1 MLDKAVSGIGRGL
14 ERLLGSHNERYLKE
28 LTEPVEEIKH
38 WERTFRSLSD
48 RELRAKTD
56 EFRKRIE
63 EAVKGFEDELEA
75 LRNQM
80 NEALSAKEKLRLR
93 GKIREIEEKI
103 LDPLIPEAFT
113 VVKEACRRLV
123 GKSWEVAGVEL
134 EWNMVPFDVQLVG
147 AIALHR
153 GTIVEMATG
162 EGKTLVA
169 VMPAYLNALL
179 GQGVHIITVNDYL
192 ARRDRDWMGPIYEF
206 LGLSVGVIQSQMP
219 KEEKQAAYRCDITY
233 GQNNEFGFDY
243 LRDNMEIAAANQ
255 VQPSLHYAILD
266 EVDSILI
273 DEART
278 PLIISGPAFE
288 STQKYYQADRCIRPF
303 KVIDQ
308 QTYDNEVQEMVA
320 RGMPETTAKAEVE
333 EKYDARYDQKH
344 NSSIIHDRGIIRAQ
358 RSLNVEDFYGG
369 ENVDWPHFLEQA
381 LRAHHLF
388 KRDQDYVVKGGQVVI
403 VDEFTGRLMPGRVW
417 SNGLHQAI
425 EAKEHLKIKEENQ
438 TLATITFQNF
448 FRLYEKI
455 AGMTGT
461 AKTEEMELYK
471 IYGLEVLQIPP
482 NKPLIRHPYPDAV
495 YRTEEEKF
503 NAVIDEIMEVHQ
515 SGRPVLVGTRS
526 IEKSERLSKMLKEQG
541 IEHEVLNAKHHQREA
556 QIVATAGQSN
566 RVTIATNMAGRGTDI
581 VLGQGVAESG
591 GLHIVGTERHE
602 ARRIDNQLS
611 GRAGRQGDPGSSRF
625 FLSFE
630 DEIMRLFIPEW
641 IGGFLQRHTV
651 AEGEAIEHSMV
662 TKAIGRAQKKVE
674 ERNFQIRK
682 DLLEFDEVMD
692 QQRKL
697 IYSQRQKVLLGE
709 GLKDMILD
717 MMYERIEIAVETY
730 CGARRDEWDFDGLIA
745 WARKKFGLEITEAD
759 FAGKSPQEI
768 EEFLYHR
775 ALARY
780 TQKEKDLDEE
790 AMRYLERFLLL
801 SSIDSKWKDHLYRMD
816 QLRSGIYLRS
826 YAQVE
831 PIIAYKQE
839 GSRNF
844 GEMLDSIQEEVTDL
858 IFKVRPQERAEE
870 RLARLWQV
878 EELIHR
884 EFAGISRQ
892 QKAALAASETA
903 GEERPQ
909 PFIRKR
915 PKVGRNAPC
924 PCGSGR
930 KYKHCCWDKDHAR
943 IGA

>member
-1 MLDKAVSGIGRGL
+1 MLERTVSNLGRGL
-14 ERLLGSHNERYLKE
+14 GRILGSSNDRCLKE
-28 LTEPVEEIKH
+28 MAEAVEEIKH
-38 WERTFRSLSD
+38 GETEFRSLSD
-48 RELRAKTD
+48 EELRAKTG

-63 EAVKGFEDELEA
+63 ETVKEFEDELET
-75 LRNQM
+75 LRKQM
-80 NEALSAKEKLRLR
+80 DEATSSKEKLRLR

-103 LDPLIPEAFT
+103 LDPFIPQAFA

-123 GKSWEVAGVEL
+123 GKSWEVAGVEMV
-134 EWNMVPFDVQLVG
+134 WNMVPFDVQLAG

-153 GTIVEMATG
+153 GMIVEMATG

-179 GQGVHIITVNDYL
+179 GKGVHIVTVNDYL

-243 LRDNMEIAAANQ
+243 LRDNMEIDAASQ
-255 VQPSLHYAILD
+255 VQPGLHYAILD

-288 STQKYYQADRCIRPF
+288 STQQYYQADRSVRSF
-303 KVIDQ
+303 KGIDK
-308 QTYDNEVQEMVA
+308 QTYDQKIQE
-320 RGMPETTAKAEVE
+320 GMPKGELE
-333 EKYDARYDQKH
+333 EKYDFAYDQKH
-344 NSSIIHDRGIIRAQ
+344 NSVSLTEKGTIRAQ
-358 RSLNVEDFYGG
+358 RSLNVEDFYSG
-369 ENVDWPHFLEQA
+369 ENVDWPHFLEQG

-388 KRDQDYVVKGGQVVI
+388 KRDQDYVVKGGQIVI

-417 SNGLHQAI
+417 SDGLHQAI

-438 TLATITFQNF
+438 TLATVTFQNF

-471 IYGLEVLQIPP
+471 IYGLEVLQIPT

-503 NAVIDEIMEVHQ
+503 NAIIDEIMEVH
-515 SGRPVLVGTRS
+515 STGRPILVGTRS

-541 IEHEVLNAKHHQREA
+541 VEHEVLNAKHHEREA
-556 QIVATAGQSN
+556 LIVAKAGQPS

-581 VLGQGVAESG
+581 VLGRGVAESG
-591 GLHIVGTERHE
+591 GLHIVATERHE

-630 DEIMRLFIPEW
+630 DELMRLFIPEW
-641 IGGFLQRHTV
+641 IGGFMQRHTV

-674 ERNFQIRK
+674 ERNFEIRK

-697 IYSQRQKVLLGE
+697 IYGQRQKVLLSE

-717 MMYERIEIAVETY
+717 MIDERIVAAVETY
-730 CGARRDEWDFDGLIA
+730 CAGHRDEWDFAGLIE
-745 WARKKFGLEITEAD
+745 WARKKFGLETSEAD
-759 FAGKSPQEI
+759 FVGKSLVEI
-768 EEFLYHR
+768 EEFLYDR
-775 ALARY
+775 AQAAY
-780 TQKEKDLDEE
+780 IQKEKDLGEE
-790 AMRYLERFLLL
+790 AMRHLERFLLL
-801 SSIDSKWKDHLYRMD
+801 RSIDSKWKDHLYRMD

-844 GEMLDSIQEEVTDL
+844 GETLDSIQEEVTDL
-858 IFKVRPQERAEE
+858 IFKVGPEERAEE
-870 RLARLWQV
+870 SLARLWRV

-903 GEERPQ
+903 GEERPR
-909 PFIRKR
+909 PFVRKT

-924 PCGSGR
+924 PCGSGK
-930 KYKHCCWDKDHAR
+930 KYKHCCWDKDHGKL
-943 IGA
+943 GA

>member
-1 MLDKAVSGIGRGL
+1 MGRGIT
-14 ERLLGSHNERYLKE
+14 RIFGSQNERYLKE
-28 LTEPVEEIKH
+28 LAAVVEEIKRQG
-38 WERTFRSLSD
+38 RTFRTLSD
-48 RELRAKTD
+48 EELRAKTD
-56 EFRKRIE
+56 EFRKRIKE
-63 EAVKGFEDELEA
+63 NSREFEDILAA
-75 LRNQM
+75 LRDQM
-80 NEALSAKEKLRLR
+80 SEAISAKEKLRLR
-93 GKIREIEEKI
+93 RKIREIEEKV
-103 LDPLIPEAFT
+103 LDPLIPEAFA
-113 VVKEACRRLV
+113 VVKEACRRHI
-123 GKSWEVAGVEL
+123 GKTWEVAGVET
-134 EWNMVPFDVQLVG
+134 EWNMVPFDVQLGG

-153 GTIVEMATG
+153 GMIAEMATG

-179 GQGVHIITVNDYL
+179 GQGVHIVTVNDYL

-206 LGLSVGVIQSQMP
+206 LGLGVGVIQSHMP

-243 LRDNMEIAAANQ
+243 LRDNMEIDAASQ
-255 VQPSLHYAILD
+255 VQRRLHYAILD

-288 STQKYYQADRCIRPF
+288 STQNYYRADQCVRPF
-303 KVIDQ
+303 KGIDQ
-308 QTYDNEVQEMVA
+308 QTYDAKVQEMA
-320 RGMPETTAKAEVE
+320 ASGIPERHAKE
-333 EKYDARYDQKH
+333 ELESKHDFKYDQKR
-344 NSSIIHDRGIIRAQ
+344 SSVSLTEKGTLRAQ
-358 RSLNVEDFYGG
+358 NSLNVEDFYSG

-417 SNGLHQAI
+417 SDGLHQAI

-461 AKTEEMELYK
+461 AKTEETELYK
-471 IYGLEVLQIPP
+471 IYDLEVLQVPT
-482 NKPLIRHPYPDAV
+482 NKPLIRYPYADAV

-503 NAVIDEIMEVHQ
+503 AAIIDEILEVHK
-515 SGRPVLVGTRS
+515 SGRPILVGTRS
-526 IEKSERLSKMLKEQG
+526 IEKSERLSKMLKQEG

-556 QIVATAGQSN
+556 QIVAKAGEPG

-581 VLGQGVAESG
+581 VLGPGVAKEG

-602 ARRIDNQLS
+602 ARRIDNQLA
-611 GRAGRQGDPGSSRF
+611 GRSGRQGDPGSSRF

-641 IGGFLQRHTV
+641 IGTFMQRHTIP
-651 AEGEAIEHSMV
+651 EGEAIEHSMV
-662 TKAIGRAQKKVE
+662 TKAISRAQKKVE
-674 ERNFQIRK
+674 ERNFEIRK

-692 QQRKL
+692 QQRKI

-709 GLKDMILD
+709 DLKDMILD
-717 MMYERIEIAVETY
+717 MIDERIVDGVETFIA
-730 CGARRDEWDFDGLIA
+730 GQREEWDFAGLIA
-745 WARKKFGLEITEAD
+745 WARKKFGLEIIEAD
-759 FAGKSPQEI
+759 LAGKSREEI
-768 EEFLYHR
+768 EEFLYDKV
-775 ALARY
+775 LARY
-780 TQKEKDLDEE
+780 TQKEKDLGEE
-790 AMRYLERFLLL
+790 AMRHLEKFLLL
-801 SSIDSKWKDHLYRMD
+801 RSIDSKWKDHLYRMD

-839 GSRNF
+839 GSRSF
-844 GEMLDSIQEEVTDL
+844 GETLDSVQEEVTDL
-858 IFKVRPQERAEE
+858 IFKVSAEERAEE
-870 RLARLWQV
+870 SLAGLWRV
-878 EELIHR
+878 ERLIHR

-892 QKAALAASETA
+892 QQAALAASEA
-903 GEERPQ
+903 AAEERPQ
-909 PFIRKR
+909 PFVRKK

-924 PCGSGR
+924 PCGSGK
-930 KYKHCCWDKDHAR
+930 KYKHCCWDKDHAG